1 MGIWINRMLDDSSK
15 LVKVGDDL
23 NEIKCF
29 SGENEEVTSV
39 VATSHSH
46 LMTGTRIWVSQIVM
60 DIVKKTL
67 LTRYKPGFEGMGK
80 INKGEPQ
87 VNTFIETL
95 LNFGDKECF

>member
-46 LMTGTRIWVSQIVM
+46 LITGTRIWVS
-60 DIVKKTL
+60 
-67 LTRYKPGFEGMGK
+67 
-80 INKGEPQ
+80 
-87 VNTFIETL
+87 
-95 LNFGDKECF
+95 